1 MFLFKKRE
9 VKKRE
14 VKKREEAP
22 LHSFINKSLNLS
34 ECVICLEK
42 MKENEKLS
50 ILKCSHIYHHSCL
63 VLWLSKKSICPLC
76 DTNI

>member
-1 MFLFKKRE
+1 MFLFKKKVKKE
-9 VKKRE
+9 VKK
-14 VKKREEAP
+14 EEQS
-22 LHSFINKSLNLS
+22 LHSFVNKSSNLS

-42 MKENEKLS
+42 MKENEKLT

>member
-1 MFLFKKRE
+1 MFFFKKE
-9 VKKRE
+9 VKKKE
-14 VKKREEAP
+14 VKKEGPP
-22 LHSFINKSLNLS
+22 LHSFINKSSNLP

-42 MKENEKLS
+42 MKENENLS